1 MMTNVRRWI
10 GLAVLAGFFGAVGA
24 AGCSSSTTTV
34 TNPVDS
40 GLRDS
45 GGRDSGLA
53 DSTVADSSQTQDS
66 GADSTIADSSPS
78 QDVAALDTS
87 IAPET
92 GGDAADSGLED
103 SPSDSGLAD
112 SPTESGQ
119 CVPFDASGLDEASVA
134 AGFEQV
140 WTVYR
145 CQGCHQNA
153 SQLVDDAG
161 NGIVLSGN
169 NNGLGDAGTTFPPN
183 LTNDPTTG
191 LGCWTDQQISR
202 AILQGIDNE
211 GGMLCPAMPVW
222 GNTLLTKDG
231 GIKPGTPMDGGTA
244 QEIVD
249 FLRSLPPVV
258 NQVPKTTCSS
268 SVSDAGDGGG

>member
-1 MMTNVRRWI
+1 M
-10 GLAVLAGFFGAVGA
+10 
-24 AGCSSSTTTV
+24 
-34 TNPVDS
+34 DS

-45 GGRDSGLA
+45 GLRDSGLA
-53 DSTVADSSQTQDS
+53 DSTVADSPQTQDS

-78 QDVAALDTS
+78 QDVAAQDTS

-103 SPSDSGLAD
+103 SPTDAGLAD
-112 SPTESGQ
+112 SPTDAGLADSPTDAGQGQ
-119 CVPFDASGLDEASVA
+119 CVPFDASALDEASVA